1 LRYYVIRHPGE
12 AATMYGNISQ
22 GETGNWAAPVK
33 DGKIIAPGR
42 ALQVGKIYRLKF
54 PGFAAR
60 AIEPPC
66 GGKAGNYP
74 FLVESLFLRGRWYV
88 NERGEPD
95 NISSPALIVR
105 APDHRSL
112 SIRNILAGPVYFVA
126 FVFHLLCAGLTVFA
140 AKIAGHPH

>member
-1 LRYYVIRHPGE
+1 LRYNLIRNPDE
-12 AATMYGNISQ
+12 AATMYANLSQ
-22 GETGNWAAPVK
+22 GETGNWPTYVK
-33 DGKIIAPGR
+33 DEKITAPGR

-60 AIEPPC
+60 AIEPPA
-66 GGKAGNYP
+66 GGKPGNYP

-95 NISSPALIVR
+95 NISSPALIVP
-105 APDHRSL
+105 APDHRSF
-112 SIRNILAGPVYFVA
+112 SIRDILASPVYFVA

>member
-1 LRYYVIRHPGE
+1 LRYNLLPNPGE

-22 GETGNWAAPVK
+22 GGTGNWPASVK
-33 DGKIIAPGR
+33 DGEMIVPGR

-60 AIEPPC
+60 AIEPPA

-74 FLVESLFLRGRWYV
+74 FLVESLFLRERWYV

-105 APDHRSL
+105 APDHRSF
-112 SIRNILAGPVYFVA
+112 SIRDILASPVYFVA